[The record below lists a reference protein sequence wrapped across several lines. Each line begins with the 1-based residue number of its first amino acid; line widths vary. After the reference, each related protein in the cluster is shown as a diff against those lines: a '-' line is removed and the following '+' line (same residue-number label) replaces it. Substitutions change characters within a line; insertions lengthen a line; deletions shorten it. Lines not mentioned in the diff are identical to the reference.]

1 MMNIRSFHA
10 AAVALGIGLAASACA
25 STEPA
30 PEAIESSEQL
40 AEDSTSYSLAVLD
53 SDSSTEPMP
62 EVIQSHEQFAED
74 SARYLGEI
82 DNYSYFAARP
92 ASGTDS
98 EACLIQVGATSDDWL
113 SGCSSINSD
122 MVVGLTGGVP
132 QQEVALVSDDPSTD
146 TLEEAGWE
154 QQAENLW
161 QRPN

>member
-1 MMNIRSFHA
+1 MMGTKSFHTA
-10 AAVALGIGLAASACA
+10 GMTLGVVLAASACG
-25 STEPA
+25 SP
-30 PEAIESSEQL
+30 SHG
-40 AEDSTSYSLAVLD
+40 LAVLD
-53 SDSSTEPMP
+53 SESSTQPVP
-62 EVIQSHEQFAED
+62 EVIQSNEQFADD

-113 SGCSSINSD
+113 SGCSTIQSD
-122 MVVGLTGGVP
+122 IVVGLSGGVP

-146 TLEEAGWE
+146 TLEENGWE

-161 QRPN
+161 HRPN